1 MHLNGV
7 FIIDRTDIIQIGA
20 ASGLEE
26 MFIYMRPTTQISL
39 DATAA
44 TGLTFIDGVLKCK
57 GQVTTVPPKNG
68 LCNFLDFRK
77 KNSKSHSDWPKYDI
91 SM

>member
-1 MHLNGV
+1 MC
-7 FIIDRTDIIQIGA
+7 IIQIGA

-26 MFIYMRPTTQISL
+26 MFIYMRPTTQISY

-57 GQVTTVPPKNG
+57 SHVPTVPPKNG

-77 KNSKSHSDWPKYDI
+77 KIRNPIQIGQNMIFQYW
-91 SM
+91 